1 MLLVRPLV
9 LIGLG
14 INIRNRKAL
23 PTQGPAVIIAN
34 HNSHLDTL
42 VILSLFPLSLLSRV
56 RPVAAADYFLR
67 NPFLAWFATKIIG
80 IIPIQRATKGGNPLH
95 QAFEALRNN
104 EILIIYPEGSR
115 GVPEELTK
123 FKKGISLISKKFP
136 EIPITP
142 LFLHGLGK
150 ALPKGDAVFVPFFCD
165 IFVGNAQL
173 WEGEKDLFM
182 QKLEAQITDLSKQG
196 HFPEWD

>member
-14 INIRNRKAL
+14 INIRNRQSL

-42 VILSLFPLSLLSRV
+42 VILSLFPLGLLPRV

-80 IIPIQRATKGGNPLH
+80 IIPIQRSSKGGNPLH

-136 EIPITP
+136 DVPITP

-165 IFVGNAQL
+165 IFVGDAQF
-173 WEGEKDLFM
+173 WEGEKDHFM
-182 QKLEAQITDLSKQG
+182 QTLEAQITKLSQQG
-196 HFPEWD
+196 HFPEWE